1 MRHDCL
7 LLSGYNWLAALLI
20 GPHHLVLDW
29 LSSLWWFSFPLHSP
43 NLLLVL
49 TREKGWLLG
58 CWIQTSPGEVVW
70 SPLFGDSL
78 FSMGLLLP
86 LDLWL
91 LLWGWWEKPP
101 PHMCMW
107 QWLLVTAR
115 SLRAAPCCLR
125 VCMRLAWPPL
135 YLFPKGPGPGLVVRL
150 TSPARM
156 WTES

>member
-20 GPHHLVLDW
+20 VPHHLVLDW

-70 SPLFGDSL
+70 SPLFGGSL

-91 LLWGWWEKPP
+91 LLWGWWEKSPP
-101 PHMCMW
+101 TCACGSGCLWRPEAW
-107 QWLLVTAR
+107 GLPL
-115 SLRAAPCCLR
+115 AAWESAWGWHGPLSTFFLR
-125 VCMRLAWPPL
+125 VLV
-135 YLFPKGPGPGLVVRL
+135 PGLW
-150 TSPARM
+150 SD
-156 WTES
+156 